1 MKLFFLAC
9 FLGLLCACESTPT
22 TTDTPVVATLPSI
35 QAGNWRATLNIN
47 TVDSPLLLPFTITV
61 VESDSEDTEL
71 PTFIIQNGEETIE
84 VTDIKRDATSPRI
97 FTISL
102 PVFNSTIDARLQ
114 GDTLTGKWNNYAKK
128 DYTLPFRAVKGSTE
142 RFLNNQAPSTSLAK
156 RWKVTFSP
164 NTPDAYPAVGL
175 FEVETS
181 GRTTGTFLTET
192 GDYRYL
198 EGHFDGQVLQLSCFD
213 GAHAFLFKATLDE
226 QGDLQGRFWSGK
238 HWQEAW
244 SATPST
250 DFQLADMQSLTYLKE
265 GYEQLAF
272 AFPDMSGDTV
282 VYDSSKFKD
291 QVTIVQISGSWCPN
305 CMDASRFLGQL
316 YQEYQE
322 KGLNIVAID
331 YELYNNFKL
340 FQTNERKLRRDL
352 SIEYPV
358 LFGGVANKEEASK
371 TLPMLNSILSYP
383 TSIFV
388 DKKGKVRAIH
398 TGFSGPSTGDIYSKY
413 VRETEALVQSLL
425 AE

>member
-9 FLGLLCACESTPT
+9 LLGLLYACNNTNETKSPPSPPVLPT
-22 TTDTPVVATLPSI
+22 I
-35 QAGNWRATLNIN
+35 QTGDWRATLNLN
-47 TVDSPLLLPFTITV
+47 TVDSPLLLPFNITV
-61 VESDSEDTEL
+61 VEPEEEGDL

-84 VTDIKRDATSPRI
+84 ATEVERDGSSPRQ
-97 FTISL
+97 FTIDL
-102 PVFNSTIDARLQ
+102 PVFNSTITARLQ
-114 GDTLTGKWNNYAKK
+114 DSLLVGKWNNYAKK
-128 DYTLPFRAVKGSTE
+128 DYSLPFEAKRGSSK
-142 RFLNNQAPSTSLAK
+142 RFLQEQAPSTPLAR

-175 FEVETS
+175 FEVES
-181 GRTTGTFLTET
+181 NGKTTGTFLTET

-198 EGHFDGQVLQLSCFD
+198 EGHFDGKLLQLSCFD

-238 HWQEAW
+238 HWQEPW
-244 SATPST
+244 TATPSEE
-250 DFQLADMQSLTYLKE
+250 FELADMQSLTYLKE
-265 GYEQLAF
+265 GYEQLEF
-272 AFPDMSGDTV
+272 AFLDITGDTV

-316 YQEYQE
+316 YQEYKE
-322 KGLNIVAID
+322 KGLEIVAID
-331 YELYNNFKL
+331 YELINSFKV
-340 FQTNERKLRRDL
+340 FQTNARKLKKDL
-352 SIEYPV
+352 SIDYPV
-358 LFGGVANKEEASK
+358 LFGGLANKKEASK
-371 TLPMLNSILSYP
+371 TLPMLNAILSYP

-398 TGFSGPSTGDIYSKY
+398 TGFSGPGTGEIYSNY
-413 VRETEALVQSLL
+413 VRKTEAFVRELL